1 MDDEDNVEEA
11 LAEDE
16 VEFEFEK
23 TNLKIYLRK
32 LALTFGRQ
40 VMCFIEKWFI
50 RYFFNKK
57 EDLRP

>member
-11 LAEDE
+11 LAEDEVE

-32 LALTFGRQ
+32 LALTVGRQ
-40 VMCFIEKWFI
+40 VMCLI
-50 RYFFNKK
+50 KK
-57 EDLRP
+57 